1 MLEKVKHFIK
11 SESLIDSSD
20 KILVAVSGGRDSIVL
35 LMLLNNLKYNIEVAH
50 CNYQLRGGESD
61 ADEEFVK
68 GLCEKLSIPFHAKRF
83 ETSQSAK
90 REGVSIQ
97 MKARDLRYAW
107 FEELCESHKIQ
118 KIATAH
124 HLDDQLETILIN
136 LTRGTGL
143 KGLRGMKAK
152 RGNIVRP
159 LLCVARDE
167 INEFIY
173 ANHVPFR
180 EDSSNASGKYFRNKI
195 RHQVIPVLK
204 EINPSLF
211 DAVNNSVKRLN
222 AVEENWDQQFNTW
235 QDDLRFENGIRLI
248 PYSSNNSNE
257 LSFIQQLLRAKGF
270 SYPDIES
277 ILSSDT
283 KGRRFYG
290 RNSWELVSAS
300 EGYEL
305 FENYAS
311 NNNEYYLDEKL
322 PIKLELEVL
331 KAPVEIKSSGNKAYI
346 NADKVQGKLRIRK
359 WRQGDWFIP
368 FGMNGKQKIS
378 DYFINNKF
386 SLKDKED
393 TWLLCDAEKVVWI
406 IGHRSDNRYRIDSG
420 TKNIYVIKSMDHS
433 R

>member
-1 MLEKVKHFIK
+1 MLEKVKQFID
-11 SESLIDSSD
+11 SESLIDSSE
-20 KILVAVSGGRDSIVL
+20 KVLIAVSGGRDSIVL
-35 LMLLNNLKYNIEVAH
+35 LMLLNNLKYKIQVAH
-50 CNYQLRGGESD
+50 CNYQLRGEESD
-61 ADEEFVK
+61 ADEDFVK

-83 ETSQSAK
+83 ETSEAAK
-90 REGVSIQ
+90 NEGISIQ

-107 FEELCESHKIQ
+107 FEELCQSEGID

-152 RGNIVRP
+152 RNNIVRP

-173 ANHVPFR
+173 ANHIPFR

-222 AVEENWDQQFNTW
+222 AVEDNWNTQFDQWLDELQ
-235 QDDLRFENGIRLI
+235 FENGIKLI
-248 PYSSNNSNE
+248 PYDSNNANE

-270 SYPDIES
+270 SYPDIDS
-277 ILSSDT
+277 ILSSDN

-290 RNSWELVSAS
+290 KDNWELISGS

-305 FENYAS
+305 FENYAA
-311 NNNEYYLDEKL
+311 NKNEYFLDEKL
-322 PIKLELEVL
+322 PVNINLEVL
-331 KAPVEIKSSGNKAYI
+331 KAPVDIKPTSNVAYI
-346 NADKVQGKLRIRK
+346 NVDKVQGKLRIRK
-359 WRQGDWFIP
+359 WREGDWFIP
-368 FGMNGKQKIS
+368 FGMRGKQKIS

-393 TWLLCDAEKVVWI
+393 AWLLCDAEKVVWI
-406 IGHRSDNRYRIDSG
+406 VGHRSDNRYRIDAG
-420 TKNIYVIKSMDHS
+420 TKNIYVFTFS
-433 R
+433 